1 MSYILYEF
9 TLLSGDSQK
18 NYITQIVKDRRL
30 TDIYHS
36 HDFFELIWFLN
47 GEGTERVNGEK
58 LTSKKG
64 DVLLLR
70 PNDSHCF
77 LSQSDDVMIL
87 SLSVKRE
94 EFEVFANAFD
104 PRLLSALK
112 KCPKPPHV
120 TLTRPLDLTRLPL
133 PEHITEYDS
142 KLLLSL
148 FLNYYIALSD
158 KLDARE
164 KMPKMLEGALA
175 EMNKKDNLRGGIGA
189 FVELSHYSR
198 SHLSR
203 LVREYFGVTLKQYIN
218 ELRLKSAYS
227 DLILTNKPI
236 EEISEEIG
244 FSSFS
249 HFQKIFK
256 AKFSETP
263 SVVRKNA
270 EYGRRKPP
278 EKNKGGRSVG
288 TYRIEPAPRSEDT
301 GHILSFLLEEYCC
314 IFGFDKLN
322 THDVV
327 IFNDP
332 SAPCPRFIIASPLRI
347 RLAQKGLDRWSQTV
361 YQLSHE
367 LCHLALHTAKENKNL
382 WLSWFEEPLC
392 EAVSLYALWY
402 SSRNWKRCA
411 LSKNAPRFGRHHK
424 TYLDDT
430 LAERVSSG
438 LWQCNTVEKLRAYES
453 VRTSEKARE
462 GHRAERNY
470 LYQAI
475 LNDPLSLKSALNY
488 SKYLREDRLTI
499 DFDRWQR
506 EDSSPF
512 LGALREIQPV
522 RFFD

>member
-1 MSYILYEF
+1 MRKRLREVEMSDILYEF
-9 TLLSGDSQK
+9 TLLSGDNQK

-30 TDIYHS
+30 TDIYHF

-70 PNDSHCF
+70 PYDSHCF

-112 KCPKPPHV
+112 KSPKPPHV
-120 TLTRPLDLTRLPL
+120 TLTRPLDPTRLPL

-158 KLDARE
+158 KLDTRE

-263 SVVRKNA
+263 SVVRKKR
-270 EYGRRKPP
+270 G
-278 EKNKGGRSVG
+278 V
-288 TYRIEPAPRSEDT
+288 
-301 GHILSFLLEEYCC
+301 
-314 IFGFDKLN
+314 
-322 THDVV
+322 
-327 IFNDP
+327 
-332 SAPCPRFIIASPLRI
+332 
-347 RLAQKGLDRWSQTV
+347 W
-361 YQLSHE
+361 
-367 LCHLALHTAKENKNL
+367 TA
-382 WLSWFEEPLC
+382 
-392 EAVSLYALWY
+392 
-402 SSRNWKRCA
+402 
-411 LSKNAPRFGRHHK
+411 
-424 TYLDDT
+424 
-430 LAERVSSG
+430 
-438 LWQCNTVEKLRAYES
+438 
-453 VRTSEKARE
+453 
-462 GHRAERNY
+462 
-470 LYQAI
+470 
-475 LNDPLSLKSALNY
+475 
-488 SKYLREDRLTI
+488 
-499 DFDRWQR
+499 
-506 EDSSPF
+506 
-512 LGALREIQPV
+512 
-522 RFFD
+522 